1 MKGIENNRP
10 TRKEFDLK
18 PEDAVH
24 FTDLAWRE
32 LGRDIAN
39 HDKLE
44 RLGLSHCRIHDAK
57 ASIFFRNLL
66 RAGSPKS
73 LTKISLSHNNIRTIP
88 LLEKYTNLESL
99 SLARNEIGI
108 EGCRSIA
115 QLLQKDE
122 SRLKVLDIS
131 CNNLGDNEVVML
143 ATSLKCNTSLR
154 QLDLRG
160 NTIKEEGLRA
170 LLQLLNDVSSIDNA
184 YNSSNHSLVLG
195 LRYHVQR
202 TLPAPT
208 DTQIIKS
215 LLKHV
220 NHATNINRRHR
231 GRSEIGRSH
240 EAGRAKVIETQ
251 LNSDTRME
259 LCNLQGIN
267 FSYSG
272 IFEEIDPILLPDVLA
287 MVGRGRGLKH
297 LHELYR
303 MLITTV
309 PDLVSIVN
317 KRVAIQERIA
327 KNRARIANLTA
338 DYQRQQAA
346 LTAEYTSRAG
356 ALTAKNFELEREL
369 VSIES
374 QGGGEQ
380 ARVLDAT
387 SSSVAMSP
395 STKRGRNAL

>member
-1 MKGIENNRP
+1 M
-10 TRKEFDLK
+10 
-18 PEDAVH
+18 
-24 FTDLAWRE
+24 
-32 LGRDIAN
+32 
-39 HDKLE
+39 
-44 RLGLSHCRIHDAK
+44 
-57 ASIFFRNLL
+57 
-66 RAGSPKS
+66 
-73 LTKISLSHNNIRTIP
+73 
-88 LLEKYTNLESL
+88 
-99 SLARNEIGI
+99 
-108 EGCRSIA
+108 
-115 QLLQKDE
+115 
-122 SRLKVLDIS
+122 
-131 CNNLGDNEVVML
+131 
-143 ATSLKCNTSLR
+143 
-154 QLDLRG
+154 
-160 NTIKEEGLRA
+160 
-170 LLQLLNDVSSIDNA
+170 LQLLNDVSSIDSA

-220 NHATNINRRHR
+220 NHATNMKRRHR
-231 GRSEIGRSH
+231 RGRSH

-317 KRVAIQERIA
+317 KRVAMQERIA

-369 VSIES
+369 DLIEP
-374 QGGGEQ
+374 QGGGGIQ
-380 ARVLDAT
+380 G
-387 SSSVAMSP
+387 S
-395 STKRGRNAL
+395 